1 MRVTEEKEGQVREL
15 KNAPISEGLNYTAA
29 DFDYL

>member
-15 KNAPISEGLNYTAA
+15 KRLFRGRRLKYTAA
-29 DFDYL
+29 FDYL